1 MKCLRLALAACAA
14 AVSFHGIAHAAD
26 PYQPAPVVVEEAP
39 YEDTLGFYLRGDI
52 GWSFLEWSGGKD
64 DNAFTGG
71 GGVGYQF
78 TQNLRGDVRV
88 DWSGDYDIG
97 PNADLSTT
105 TLLGNMYFDI
115 PTETI
120 FTPYVGGGAGWGW
133 ASVDGRQYRVAGDMR
148 RLENDA
154 RQAAN
159 DVAKKVIA
167 TAIQRF
173 AGEFVSEKTVS
184 VVELPSDEMKGRII
198 GREAQYPSY

>member
-52 GWSFLEWSGGKD
+52 GWSFLEWSGGND

-133 ASVDGRQYRVAGDMR
+133 ASVDGGNSDDAFTYSLMAGATIDLSRNLDLDIGYRFIDMTVDGPDIYDHQIMTGV
-148 RLENDA
+148 RLN
-154 RQAAN
+154 
-159 DVAKKVIA
+159 
-167 TAIQRF
+167 F
-173 AGEFVSEKTVS
+173 
-184 VVELPSDEMKGRII
+184 
-198 GREAQYPSY
+198 